1 MNPTITH
8 NQDEQ
13 TFYASQQGYE
23 SELTYS
29 RPADDVIDFTHTFV
43 DEQLRGKGVGE
54 LLARTGLA
62 FAREHNLRVR
72 TSCSFMRGFVEQ
84 HHEYQDLLENRNQT

>member
-13 TFYASQQGYE
+13 AFYASQQGYE
-23 SELTYS
+23 AELAYS
-29 RPADDVIDFTHTFV
+29 RPANDVIDFTHTFV

-54 LLARTGLA
+54 LLAKAGLG
-62 FAREHNLRVR
+62 FARDQHLRIR
-72 TSCSFMRGFVEQ
+72 TSCSFMRGFVDQ
-84 HHEYQDLLENRNQT
+84 HQEYQDLLEK